1 MQSDK
6 ARYIVTCPDE
16 TRDVLCAELA
26 DLGAEDVVADFR
38 SVYFSADVA
47 TSYAAHLK
55 LRTASAVH
63 RIIKV
68 IRVPTEDNI
77 YRQCLR
83 IDWQAIFMAN
93 RSFRVDGIDADRSGN
108 GLPAQV
114 VSKKIRL
121 AICAYFQKHNLP
133 EPSVDLH
140 NPNIVIIGYNQ
151 QHKCIVSVNTSGLS
165 MHKRGYRIASASHP
179 APLKETL
186 AASILL
192 KIGYHGQK
200 PLLDV
205 MCGSGT
211 IAIEAASI
219 ALKQAPLWLRSNNQ
233 YAFTQQRDFSN
244 SVWREVRNQVQAE
257 KRSEL
262 PHLIGA
268 SDIDQRYVKLAQD
281 NAKRARVEKFIDFR
295 ACPYEQVAGDETQAG
310 IVIANL
316 PYGDRMVM
324 RDLRGFY
331 QQIGN
336 WLKRSF
342 VGWEAVLITAASS
355 PYQHVGLRPRKK
367 YMFHNG
373 KIEILALV
381 FELYAGSRKRMVAR

>member
-1 MQSDK
+1 MSNDK
-6 ARYIVTCPDE
+6 ARYIATCPSE
-16 TRDVLCAELA
+16 HRDVLGTELA
-26 DLGAEDVVADFR
+26 ELGAEDIVSDFR
-38 SVYFSADVA
+38 SVYFSADIA
-47 TSYAAHLK
+47 TCYAAHLK
-55 LRTASAVH
+55 LRAASALH

-68 IRVPTEDNI
+68 VRVPTEDNI

-83 IDWQAIFMAN
+83 IDWQEIFADN
-93 RSFRVDGIDADRSGN
+93 SSFRVDGVDADRSGE

-121 AICAYFQKHNLP
+121 AICAYFQKHKLP
-133 EPSVDLH
+133 EPKVSLTD
-140 NPNIVIIGYNQ
+140 PRIVIIGYNQ

-165 MHKRGYRIASASHP
+165 MHKRGYRVASAAHP

-192 KIGYHGQK
+192 KIGYRGQK

-211 IAIEAASI
+211 IAIEAAMI
-219 ALKQAPLWLRSNNQ
+219 ALNQAPLWSRSNNQ
-233 YAFTQQRDFSN
+233 FAFTQQRDFSN
-244 SVWREVRNQVQAE
+244 AVWRDVRDKVQAE
-257 KRSEL
+257 KKTAL
-262 PHLIGA
+262 AHPIVA
-268 SDIDQRYVKLAQD
+268 SDIEGRYVQLAQD
-281 NAKRARVEKFIDFR
+281 NAKRARVERFIDFR
-295 ACPYEQVAGDETQAG
+295 KRAYDQVEGDATQAG
-310 IVIANL
+310 VVIANL
-316 PYGDRMVM
+316 PYGDRMAI

-342 VGWEAVLITAASS
+342 VGWEAVMITSASS
-355 PYQHVGLRPRKK
+355 PYQHIGLRPHKK
-367 YMFHNG
+367 YSFHNG